1 MGHDAVQSEPAG
13 PRLPARA
20 VRMLK
25 QAADQLKALA
35 AIIRSPQ
42 CGGLRS
48 SPKRPGSV
56 GPLID
61 VELPQLSETCAAGR
75 RQLESSRLGPRQ
87 LRPPS
92 SLTRSCACPALVT
105 PARKRSPSCAN
116 APTDSPKRSG
126 PSTVPSLTKNSPL
139 VVPTAR
145 ARWSTALARNLE
157 EVTKVTGRVCT
168 R

>member
-1 MGHDAVQSEPAG
+1 
-13 PRLPARA
+13 
-20 VRMLK
+20 MLK

-75 RQLESSRLGPRQ
+75 RQLESSRARLLPAKTAVVAHEE
-87 LRPPS
+87 LCVPS
-92 SLTRSCACPALVT
+92 SGH
-105 PARKRSPSCAN
+105 AREETVAELRKC
-116 APTDSPKRSG
+116 TD
-126 PSTVPSLTKNSPL
+126 
-139 VVPTAR
+139 
-145 ARWSTALARNLE
+145 
-157 EVTKVTGRVCT
+157 
-168 R
+168 